1 LAAIKCELTDQET
14 EYGEQKQPAVWLN
27 GFKADRRTFLRYLTV
42 AMLSGLGVEAQAQP
56 GGRKGS
62 PDEKASTGAMTL
74 FLCGDVMAGRGIDQI
89 MQRPS
94 DPRIHEPYLKSAAD
108 YVQLAERANGP
119 IPRGVSSSYIWG
131 DALDELRVAPPDLR
145 IINLETAVTTSDD
158 YWPDKGIHYR
168 MHPDNTPCLT
178 AAGIDCCVLANNHVL
193 DWGYPGLE
201 ETMDVLHRSGLK
213 TAGAGLTSEEA
224 WAPAALEVAR
234 KGRVLVFGLGTGS
247 SGVPPEWAAAE
258 KRPGLNLLPDLSDKT
273 LRAVGERVKAVKRPG
288 DVVVVSIHWGGNW
301 GYEVPSLHVKFA
313 HGLIDEAGVDIVH
326 GHSSHHPKGIEVYRG
341 RPIIYGCGDF
351 LNDYEG
357 IAGYEALRGDLVVMY
372 FVTVAPATGRLLRL
386 KMTPMQISRF
396 RLNRPSP
403 KDLLWM
409 RDVLIRESTLF
420 GARVLLLDDKGLELG
435 WR

>member
-1 LAAIKCELTDQET
+1 MGSLKSGYT
-14 EYGEQKQPAVWLN
+14 EYGEQKRPAVWLK
-27 GFKADRRTFLRYLTV
+27 GLEATRRSFLRCLTV
-42 AMLSGLGVEAQAQP
+42 AMLSGLSVKAQAQRS
-56 GGRKGS
+56 GKKGS
-62 PDEKASTGAMTL
+62 PDETSSTGAMTL
-74 FLCGDVMAGRGIDQI
+74 FLCGDVMTGRGIDQI
-89 MQRPS
+89 LPRPS

-108 YVQLAERANGP
+108 YVQLGERANGP
-119 IPRGVSSSYIWG
+119 IPRGVSFSYVWG
-131 DALDELRVAPPDLR
+131 DALDELRVASPDLR

-193 DWGYPGLE
+193 DWGYPGLA
-201 ETMDVLHRSGLK
+201 ETIDALRRSGLK
-213 TAGAGLTSEEA
+213 TVGAGLTSEEA

-234 KGRVLVFGLGTGS
+234 KGRVLVFALGTES
-247 SGVPPEWAAAE
+247 SGIPPEWAAAE
-258 KRPGLNLLPDLSDKT
+258 NRPGVNVLPDLSDET
-273 LRAVGERVKAVKRPG
+273 LRSVAGRVKAVKGPG
-288 DVVVVSIHWGGNW
+288 DVVVASIHWGGNW

-326 GHSSHHPKGIEVYRG
+326 GHSSHHPKGLEVYRG

-357 IAGYEALRGDLVVMY
+357 IAGYEAFRDDLVVMY
-372 FVTVAPATGRLLRL
+372 FVTVEPATGRLLRL

-403 KDLLWM
+403 KDLLWLK
-409 RDVLIRESTLF
+409 DVLNRESTPF
-420 GARVLLLDDKGLELG
+420 GARVLLSDDKRLELG